1 MTVYYLVY
9 GDVESGLSIGNFR
22 SHNEQLIDALA
33 KGATFRIREIP
44 NENSK
49 PNPTAKILEIFEV
62 SPEPYASVN
71 DEQKSIYV
79 EAQRQHAEMM
89 NPVHI
94 VQNTQATADVK
105 AARVLE
111 EFENGVLPSVQRVK
125 LKAETHPTD
134 RAIAEW
140 IVGEKTKHASIVS
153 RAYDTGEAGSLEKYT
168 EEVQSIVRM
177 TLEAIKPEPSTQ
189 ASCAIPGVSQKT
201 RYKCVICDHEEL
213 RHHDGSAPIRQVC
226 SICGVSSL
234 FQITDDVWR

>member
-9 GDVESGLSIGNFR
+9 DSLGLASERIGNFR
-22 SHNEQLIDALA
+22 SDNKTLNDNLA
-33 KGATFRIREIP
+33 NGVEYLVKRVP
-44 NENSK
+44 NELLDSSS
-49 PNPTAKILEIFEV
+49 ACILEFTEV
-62 SPEPYASVN
+62 KPRV
-71 DEQKSIYV
+71 I
-79 EAQRQHAEMM
+79 
-89 NPVHI
+89 
-94 VQNTQATADVK
+94 QNTQATADVK

-168 EEVQSIVRM
+168 DEVQSIVRM